1 MKGAYLKYFG
11 VAIIVLGVFACIP
24 VGFHLGGVLGVV
36 IFLAVSCIA
45 GMFFIGF
52 GELVYSLQRIELEIA
67 GERPQYDP
75 LTGQYQVPPKDN
87 SR

>member
-36 IFLAVSCIA
+36 IFLVVSCIA

-75 LTGQYQVPPKDN
+75 LTGHYQVPHKDSN
-87 SR
+87 R

>member
-24 VGFHLGGVLGVV
+24 VGFHLGGVLAVV

-45 GMFFIGF
+45 GMFLLASVNLSIPCSA
-52 GELVYSLQRIELEIA
+52 LS
-67 GERPQYDP
+67 
-75 LTGQYQVPPKDN
+75 
-87 SR
+87 